1 MRKTFIFAEVFVL
14 FAAVFAVAVFP
25 AAILSAAEEE
35 SSRLTLQVLRAED
48 KKPVADAHVV
58 VKFVAEKLLKDKRIS
73 WEAKT
78 NRNGVLVL
86 NNLPTG
92 SVKIQVI
99 AKGYQTYGDEH
110 KLTNPEEELT
120 ILLKP
125 PQGQFSSHP
134 TTSSQ

>member
-1 MRKTFIFAEVFVL
+1 MRKTFIFTGVFIL
-14 FAAVFAVAVFP
+14 FTAVFS
-25 AAILSAAEEE
+25 IAEEE

-58 VKFVAEKLLKDKRIS
+58 VKFVTEKLLKDKRTA

-86 NNLPTG
+86 DNLPTG
-92 SVKIQVI
+92 LVKIQVI

-110 KLTNPEEELT
+110 KLTKPEEE
-120 ILLKP
+120 ILL
-125 PQGQFSSHP
+125 
-134 TTSSQ
+134 